1 MEHIEGGGARQTS
14 AAVSLALEAL
24 RRGQRKE
31 SCRVAEPRRGL
42 PPSLSKVGRDPAHL
56 PGPDTLAQS
65 WQGVSFLMGSTFPG
79 RRPEREPVT
88 VPKYIQH
95 CSRPSALPWGSPF
108 CLQRLMRTP
117 VTCAFMAFSMT
128 SLSSLPTPPI
138 FGAGDQ
144 SPGAGREGEPC
155 ESTLYE
161 PQCCVL
167 VVLNPCPKSLGE
179 NNTFSQLGA
188 SAAAAAAA
196 TAGAAFAGA
205 SELPKPVSGEFVDSE
220 QIP

>member
-1 MEHIEGGGARQTS
+1 MQSQEGACLPAS
-14 AAVSLALEAL
+14 AKWGET
-24 RRGQRKE
+24 Q
-31 SCRVAEPRRGL
+31 P
-42 PPSLSKVGRDPAHL
+42 
-56 PGPDTLAQS
+56 TYLAQTHLLKAGKGS
-65 WQGVSFLMGSTFPG
+65 VFLTGSTFPG
-79 RRPEREPVT
+79 RRPEREPVA

-95 CSRPSALPWGSPF
+95 CSRPPALPWGSPF
-108 CLQRLMRTP
+108 CSQRLTRTP

-128 SLSSLPTPPI
+128 SLSSLPTPPT
-138 FGAGDQ
+138 FGSGDQ

-155 ESTLYE
+155 ESTLCE
-161 PQCCVL
+161 PQYCVL
-167 VVLNPCPKSLGE
+167 VVLDPCPKSLGE

-188 SAAAAAAA
+188 SASAAAAAAATA